1 MINLIKSYLRKDD
14 HGDYTEHEVNK
25 ELTTLAFTFLASIT
39 ISLFSE
45 FVLQR
50 TIGEGIILIGV
61 LIYVF
66 LRYKQRGA

>member
-1 MINLIKSYLRKDD
+1 MINLIKSFLRKDD
-14 HGDYTEHEVNK
+14 YGDYTEHEVNK
-25 ELTTLAFTFLASIT
+25 ELTTLMFTLLASLF

-45 FVLQR
+45 FVLHR
-50 TIGEGIILIGV
+50 TIGEGIIPIGV